1 MGKIKKIIRIIFLI
15 FRINWIKTIYLNFK
29 TQSLLNALRFPIVVF
44 GKLKIYSLKGKINL
58 NCDIKF
64 GTVIFGKDFDHFPQ
78 SLLPIKL
85 LVNNKLTFFG
95 PTIIS
100 GGTTI
105 TSWTGEINIGKY
117 TSIGSGN
124 VLKSNVRIDVGDYS
138 RIVSNCILMDTNVHF
153 VADQNNVINN
163 IYGEIQI
170 GKYCWI
176 NSGTVIT
183 KGTKL
188 PDYSITGRNSYINRD
203 YSNDGKGL
211 LIVGTPGV
219 IKSKGNRQIFN
230 FANESKLKEFFLS
243 NVAEKNV
250 NGSFIGYDSNFI
262 EEDKDFQS
270 YYRLY

>member
-1 MGKIKKIIRIIFLI
+1 M
-15 FRINWIKTIYLNFK
+15 
-29 TQSLLNALRFPIVVF
+29 
-44 GKLKIYSLKGKINL
+44 KIYSLKGQIHL
-58 NCDIKF
+58 NCEIRF

-85 LVNNKLTFFG
+85 LVNNKLTFCG

-105 TSWTGEINIGKY
+105 TSWTGEISIGKY

-124 VLKSNVRIDVGDYS
+124 VLKSNVKIDVGDYS
-138 RIVSNCILMDTNVHF
+138 RIVSNCIVMDTNVHF
-153 VADQNNVINN
+153 VADKHGLINN

-170 GKYCWI
+170 GRYCWI
-176 NSGTVIT
+176 NSGTVVT

-188 PDYSITGRNSYINRD
+188 PDYSITGRNSYINKD
-203 YSNDGKGL
+203 YTEDGEGL

-219 IKSKGNRQIFN
+219 IKNKNNRQIFN
-230 FANESKLKEFFLS
+230 FTNEIKLKDFFLS
-243 NVAEKNV
+243 NINKKDVDV
-250 NGSFIGYDSNFI
+250 SFIGYEVNFI

>member
-1 MGKIKKIIRIIFLI
+1 MGKVKKIIRFILLVFK
-15 FRINWIKTIYLNFK
+15 INWIKTIYINFK
-29 TQSLLNALRFPIVVF
+29 TQSLLNALCFPIIVF
-44 GKLKIYSLKGKINL
+44 GKMRIYSLKGQINL

-64 GTVIFGKDFDHFPQ
+64 GTIIFGKDFDHFPQ

-85 LVNNKLTFFG
+85 LVNHKITFFG

-100 GGTTI
+100 GGSTI

-124 VLKSNVRIDVGDYS
+124 VIKSNVRVDLGDYS
-138 RIVSNCILMDTNVHF
+138 RIVSNCIVMDTNVHF
-153 VADQNNVINN
+153 VANQNNSISN

-176 NSGTVIT
+176 NSGTVVT

-188 PDYSITGRNSYINRD
+188 PDYSITGRNSYINKD
-203 YSNDGKGL
+203 YSSEGDGL

-219 IKSKGNRQIFN
+219 IKSKNNRQIFN
-230 FANESKLKEFFLS
+230 FRNESKLKEYFLA
-243 NVAEKNV
+243 NINEKNLDA
-250 NGSFIGYDSNFI
+250 SFIGYEANFI